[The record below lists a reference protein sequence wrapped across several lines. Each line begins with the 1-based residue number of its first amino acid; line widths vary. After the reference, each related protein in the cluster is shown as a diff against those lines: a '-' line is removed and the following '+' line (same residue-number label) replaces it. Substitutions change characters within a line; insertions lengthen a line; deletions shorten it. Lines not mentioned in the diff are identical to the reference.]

1 MVWSRLP
8 ADVRTQPS
16 GPKATEHQSVQR
28 RLMTSCVLIAGVC
41 LVTPGGGPS
50 VEEVFVASAQA
61 AEDTEGA
68 MCMMPDGVD
77 GPPEGG
83 PHVRSYVASD
93 FSRTAQS
100 QLAIPKSSNT
110 EGGDL
115 PPVRMVVDPYPSF
128 NGIVVDTTNDLV
140 MMSDTNRKSLLVY
153 DRTAGSLTSKEAAT
167 PRQQIM
173 GPDTGVGFVAGVAM
187 DPVHR
192 EIFTVNNDVEDR
204 LVAFDYDDR
213 GNVKPK
219 RLLYVP
225 HQSWG
230 IAFAPKRDVL
240 ALSVQTPN
248 MFVVFKRD
256 AKKFDAPLR
265 SVRGPR
271 TEMADPHGISF
282 DETHNEVVV
291 ANHGNF
297 RPGELITSYTAYD
310 ARESRQERSGDTL
323 DENARGKFLPSSI
336 TVFDGD
342 AKGDAA
348 PLRVIQGPLSQIDWP
363 MGVAVDEANNEIVV
377 ANNGDNSVLV
387 FPRTASGDVAPARAI
402 RGPLTGVNGP
412 MGVAIAKEEIYVANF
427 GDHTALVFPR
437 LAAGNVRPRRVI
449 RNAPA
454 GKETSG
460 FGNPYSVAYDTRR
473 QEILV
478 PN

>member
-1 MVWSRLP
+1 M
-8 ADVRTQPS
+8 
-16 GPKATEHQSVQR
+16 
-28 RLMTSCVLIAGVC
+28 C
-41 LVTPGGGPS
+41 LVAPGRAPS
-50 VEEVFVASAQA
+50 IEEMFVAATHA
-61 AEDTEGA
+61 AEDAEGA
-68 MCMMPDGVD
+68 MCAMPDDADAPQIAV
-77 GPPEGG
+77 
-83 PHVRSYVASD
+83 
-93 FSRTAQS
+93 
-100 QLAIPKSSNT
+100 PKSSNV

-128 NGIVVDTTNDLV
+128 NGVAVDTANDLV

-153 DRTAGSLTSKEAAT
+153 DRTVGSPTSRDPAA

-192 EIFTVNNDVEDR
+192 ELFTVNNDVEDR
-204 LVAFDYDDR
+204 LVVFDYDAR
-213 GNVKPK
+213 GNVTPK

-230 IAFAPKRDVL
+230 IAFAPKRDAI

-265 SVRGPR
+265 SVRGPQ
-271 TEMADPHGISF
+271 TQMADPHGIYF

-310 ARESRQERSGDTL
+310 ARESRQERSGDEI

-342 AKGDAA
+342 ARGDAA
-348 PLRVIQGPLSQIDWP
+348 PLRVIQGPVSQIDWP

-387 FPRTASGDVAPARAI
+387 FPRTASGDVPPRRVI
-402 RGPLTGVNGP
+402 RGALTGVKGP
-412 MGVAIAKEEIYVANF
+412 MGVAVAKDEIFVANF

-437 LAAGNVRPRRVI
+437 LAAGNVRPRRII

-454 GKETSG
+454 GRETSG
-460 FGNPYSVAYDTRR
+460 FGNPYAVAYDTRR
-473 QEILV
+473 REILV

>member
-1 MVWSRLP
+1 
-8 ADVRTQPS
+8 VRRHTLTV
-16 GPKATEHQSVQR
+16 GAFV
-28 RLMTSCVLIAGVC
+28 AGLC
-41 LVTPGGGPS
+41 LVTPGRGPS
-50 VEEVFVASAQA
+50 IADVLVAATEA
-61 AEDTEGA
+61 AEEAGGA
-68 MCMMPDGVD
+68 ICMMPEGVD
-77 GPPEGG
+77 GDG
-83 PHVRSYVASD
+83 R
-93 FSRTAQS
+93 QI
-100 QLAIPKSSNT
+100 AIPKSSNA

-128 NGIVVDTTNDLV
+128 NGVAVDTASDLV

-153 DRTAGSLTSKEAAT
+153 DRTAGSVASKAAAA
-167 PRQQIM
+167 PRQQIL

-192 EIFTVNNDVEDR
+192 ELFTVNNDVEDR
-204 LVAFDYDDR
+204 LVVFDYDAR

-230 IAFAPKRDVL
+230 IAFAPKRDVI

-265 SVRGPR
+265 SVRGPE
-271 TEMADPHGISF
+271 TQMADPHGIYF

-297 RPGELITSYTAYD
+297 RPVDLITSYTAYD
-310 ARESRQERSGDTL
+310 ARESRQERGGGRL
-323 DENARGKFLPSSI
+323 DEKLRGRFVPSSI

-342 AKGDAA
+342 ANGDVT

-363 MGVAVDEANNEIVV
+363 MGVAVDERNDEIIV
-377 ANNGDNSVLV
+377 ANNGDNSVLA
-387 FPRTASGDVAPARAI
+387 FARTANGDVAPKRVI
-402 RGPLTGVNGP
+402 RGALTGVKGP
-412 MGVAIAKEEIYVANF
+412 MGVAVAKDEIYVANF

-437 LAAGNVRPRRVI
+437 LAAGNVRPGRII
-449 RNAPA
+449 RSAPA
-454 GKETSG
+454 GQATSG
-460 FGNPYSVAYDTRR
+460 FGNPYAVAYDTRR

>member
-1 MVWSRLP
+1 
-8 ADVRTQPS
+8 
-16 GPKATEHQSVQR
+16 
-28 RLMTSCVLIAGVC
+28 
-41 LVTPGGGPS
+41 
-50 VEEVFVASAQA
+50 
-61 AEDTEGA
+61 
-68 MCMMPDGVD
+68 MPDGVD
-77 GPPEGG
+77 APGSS
-83 PHVRSYVASD
+83 VD
-93 FSRTAQS
+93 DTARLFDAAEPQI
-100 QLAIPKSSNT
+100 AIPQSSNT

-115 PPVRMVVDPYPSF
+115 PPVRMVVDPYPSY
-128 NGIVVDTTNDLV
+128 NGIAVDTTNDLV

-153 DRTAGSLTSKEAAT
+153 GRTAGSATSRQAAA
-167 PRQQIM
+167 PLQQIM
-173 GPDTGVGFVAGVAM
+173 GPETGVGFAAGVAM

-192 EIFTVNNDVEDR
+192 ELFTVNNDVEDR
-204 LVAFDYDDR
+204 LVVFDYDAR

-230 IAFAPKRDVL
+230 IGFAPKRDVI

-265 SVRGPR
+265 SVRGPK
-271 TEMADPHGISF
+271 TQMADPHGIYF

-297 RPGELITSYTAYD
+297 RPTELITSYTAYD
-310 ARESRQERSGDTL
+310 ARESRQERTGNKF
-323 DENARGKFLPSSI
+323 DENARGRFLPSSI

-342 AKGDAA
+342 AQGDAA
-348 PLRVIQGPLSQIDWP
+348 PLRVIQGALTQIDWP
-363 MGVAVDEANNEIVV
+363 MGVAVDEINNEIIV
-377 ANNGDNSVLV
+377 ANNGDNSILV
-387 FPRTASGDVAPARAI
+387 FPRTAAGDVAPARII
-402 RGPLTGVNGP
+402 RGPLTGVKGP
-412 MGVAIAKEEIYVANF
+412 MGVAVAKDEIYVANF

-437 LAAGNVRPRRVI
+437 LATGNVRPRRVI

-460 FGNPYSVAYDTRR
+460 FGNPYAVAYDTKR

>member
-1 MVWSRLP
+1 LQAGSRP
-8 ADVRTQPS
+8 
-16 GPKATEHQSVQR
+16 
-28 RLMTSCVLIAGVC
+28 
-41 LVTPGGGPS
+41 
-50 VEEVFVASAQA
+50 
-61 AEDTEGA
+61 
-68 MCMMPDGVD
+68 
-77 GPPEGG
+77 
-83 PHVRSYVASD
+83 
-93 FSRTAQS
+93 
-100 QLAIPKSSNT
+100 LAIPKSSNL

-128 NGIVVDTTNDLV
+128 NGIAVDTTNNLLL
-140 MMSDTNRKSLLVY
+140 MSDTNRKGLLVY
-153 DRTAGSLTSKEAAT
+153 DRADGGAASRAAAT

-173 GPDTGVGFVAGVAM
+173 GPDTGVGFAAGVAM
-187 DPVHR
+187 DPAHR
-192 EIFTVNNDVEDR
+192 ELFTVNNDVEDR
-204 LVAFDYDDR
+204 LVVFDYDAR

-230 IAFAPKRDVL
+230 IGFAPTRDVI

-256 AKKFDAPLR
+256 AQKFDAPLR
-265 SVRGPR
+265 SVRGPK
-271 TEMADPHGISF
+271 TEMADPHGIYF
-282 DETHNEVVV
+282 DETHNEIVV

-310 ARESRQERSGDTL
+310 AREARQERPGGRV
-323 DENARGKFLPSSI
+323 DEEARGRFLPSSI

-342 AKGDAA
+342 AKGDVA
-348 PLRVIQGPLSQIDWP
+348 PLRIIQGPVSQLDWP
-363 MGVAVDEANNEIVV
+363 MGVAVDETNNEIVV
-377 ANNGDNSVLV
+377 ANNGGNSILV
-387 FPRTASGDVAPARAI
+387 FPRTASGDAPPARVI
-402 RGPLTGVNGP
+402 RGPLTGVKGP
-412 MGVAIAKEEIYVANF
+412 MGVAVAHGDIYVANF

-437 LAAGNVRPRRVI
+437 LAAGNVRPRRII

-473 QEILV
+473 REILV